1 MFTQH
6 HIDQL
11 DLELTPLQQLSKNFP
26 DSLEEKYRAHLSS
39 FGIVGKMAL
48 QPIFSLSGGQKSRVA
63 FAISAW
69 SEPHIMILDEPTN
82 HLDLDAVNAL
92 IEALNAY

>member
-1 MFTQH
+1 
-6 HIDQL
+6 
-11 DLELTPLQQLSKNFP
+11 
-26 DSLEEKYRAHLSS
+26 
-39 FGIVGKMAL
+39 MAL

-92 IEALNAY
+92 IEALNAYQG

>member
-11 DLELTPLQQLSKNFP
+11 ELELTALQQLSKAFPNFP
-26 DSLEEKYRAHLSS
+26 EEKYRAHLSS

-48 QPIFSLSGGQKSRVA
+48 QSIFSLSGGQKSRVA

-69 SEPHIMILDEPTN
+69 TEPHIMILDEPTN

-92 IEALNAY
+92 I